1 MDLLGGQ
8 RGRGADP
15 RAVKLRRQL
24 RSDTARTE
32 PDRGARWTSNASNK
46 NWPTARS
53 RYPIVKGFA
62 NTKYYQ
68 EILEEC
74 GSYQAWAATSRK

>member
-1 MDLLGGQ
+1 MDFERL
-8 RGRGADP
+8 
-15 RAVKLRRQL
+15 
-24 RSDTARTE
+24 
-32 PDRGARWTSNASNK
+32 NK